1 MPSQSKGTKSLSFI
15 IHMRLTFTGLCC
27 QRQTSPVSQ
36 SRTPWFSFMFKF
48 YISRAVL
55 SKADDAFLILSHL
68 LEPMRFQLDVRLAL
82 EPEVADVT
90 TDITCSLEKVVA
102 AVSCRDLQ
110 VFMATLRINWAEG
123 AIPAEGV
130 YVHVYPACYMHRF
143 IIVVHVHKVALL
155 FDNCYSY
162 FLLFLCTLLQCLKL
176 LNVLIEMRL
185 FIQGLTCV
193 LQYLWSTR
201 EVLILTRLP

>member
-1 MPSQSKGTKSLSFI
+1 MLLNSIDAFLIISHRDPFI
-15 IHMRLTFTGLCC
+15 YHSCKTN
-27 QRQTSPVSQ
+27 
-36 SRTPWFSFMFKF
+36 
-48 YISRAVL
+48 ISRAVL

-130 YVHVYPACYMHRF
+130 YVHVYTACYMHRL
-143 IIVVHVHKVALL
+143 IIVVPVHKLALP
-155 FDNCYSY
+155 FDNCYS
-162 FLLFLCTLLQCLKL
+162 LFC
-176 LNVLIEMRL
+176 
-185 FIQGLTCV
+185 F
-193 LQYLWSTR
+193 
-201 EVLILTRLP
+201 